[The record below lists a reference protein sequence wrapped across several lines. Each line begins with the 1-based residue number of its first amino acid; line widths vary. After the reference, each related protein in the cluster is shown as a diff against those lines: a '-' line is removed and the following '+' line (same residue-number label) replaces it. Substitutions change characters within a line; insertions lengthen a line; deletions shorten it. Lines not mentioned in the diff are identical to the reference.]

1 VNQALRTVLK
11 FPGHPKNVNGNFMFL
26 MRVTNC
32 LFVSYDGML
41 LITLTLP
48 EAFKMQ
54 PNKQEIQYG
63 W

>member
-1 VNQALRTVLK
+1 
-11 FPGHPKNVNGNFMFL
+11 MFL